1 MYIGSLNS
9 RRLKEKNSP
18 QALSCTFGQDNLQ
31 KTPPPLVG
39 YVLVL
44 GPRGGQCGIRVMS
57 VTRFP
62 TNPCFA
68 AQLPLGE
75 LTQLAQYL
83 VSSPSLVIVYAV
95 FLCSLSLT
103 LRPGSCQCQCGRPA
117 ACVSPGP
124 CPSRQRSAFVR
135 RLRLIHQLRPLHSR

>member
-1 MYIGSLNS
+1 MKPGLRVVVHVHQLAEFSKAQ
-9 RRLKEKNSP
+9 RKNSP

-62 TNPCFA
+62 TNPCVA
-68 AQLPLGE
+68 A
-75 LTQLAQYL
+75 
-83 VSSPSLVIVYAV
+83 
-95 FLCSLSLT
+95 
-103 LRPGSCQCQCGRPA
+103 
-117 ACVSPGP
+117 
-124 CPSRQRSAFVR
+124 
-135 RLRLIHQLRPLHSR
+135 